1 MEFVNVERVRE
12 KRIEAKGLRMFVKCF
27 GLFWRRDEVDWN
39 PGTGGQFR
47 LLGRQGERLPG
58 IRIADIREQ
67 TGIYILYG
75 NHGAYYVG
83 LTKSSLGIRLK
94 SHLTD
99 QHGDEWDRFSWFGFR
114 KILAGRD
121 TEGFCKLGDMA
132 TTTITNPEM
141 VISDVEALLIR
152 AMGLSNIRQMNFYS
166 ADEWTQIKNHET
178 EYFLAK
184 IS

>member
-1 MEFVNVERVRE
+1 V
-12 KRIEAKGLRMFVKCF
+12 FVKSY

-39 PGTGGQFR
+39 PGTGGRFR
-47 LLGRQGERLPG
+47 LLGRHGERLPG

-83 LTKSSLGIRLK
+83 LTRSSLGIRLRT
-94 SHLTD
+94 HLTD
-99 QHGDEWDRFSWFGFR
+99 EHGDEWDRFSWFGFCQ
-114 KILAGRD
+114 ILKGTD
-121 TEGFCKLGDMA
+121 EEGLCKLKDMA
-132 TTTITNPEM
+132 TATINDPEL

-152 AMGLSNIRQMNFYS
+152 AMGLSNIRQTNFYS
-166 ADEWTQIKNHET
+166 AEEWTQIKLHDIEK
-178 EYFLAK
+178 YLAK